1 MKPLQILT
9 ALITLT
15 IVFSSCKDYGKK
27 ATKGPI
33 EVYYK
38 DGVTETEAQKTAIMF
53 AFIDSSQNNNTKET
67 KSMQLTKN
75 ADTICFKM
83 VASKEKLASVNDF
96 AFEVIGNM
104 IADSVF
110 NGKPVNVELTD
121 NTFNTFKKIQYK
133 KMDLNS
139 LGQ

>member
-38 DGVTETEAQKTAIMF
+38 DGVTEAEAQKTADLF
-53 AFIDSSQNNNTKET
+53 AYIDSSQNNNTKET
-67 KSMQLTKN
+67 KSIQLTKS
-75 ADTICFKM
+75 ADTICFRM
-83 VASKEKLASVNDF
+83 VASKEKLATVNDF

-104 IADSVF
+104 FADSVF
-110 NGKPVNVELTD
+110 SGKPVNVELTD
-121 NTFNTFKKIQYK
+121 NTFNTFKKIHFK
-133 KMDLNS
+133 KLDLNN